1 MTSGDE
7 LQLSTQFAQC
17 LEKID
22 RLNRIIYKLDA
33 DVVARMWEFIE
44 RRHLADAYN
53 DEQEAKRK
61 K

>member
-1 MTSGDE
+1 
-7 LQLSTQFAQC
+7 
-17 LEKID
+17 
-22 RLNRIIYKLDA
+22 LNRIIYKLDA

-53 DEQEAKRK
+53 DEHEAKRK